1 MPNLQEMNCKN
12 YGIKSLQDNKLER
25 SNFTIYDEVA
35 IMKKSAIDQIFEG
48 MLFPRQPNYLS
59 NPKYANNP
67 RWLEQS
73 KSIYLTSSKYKYMWW
88 YKTWKDCVTGYYT
101 DKRTKYNI
109 TASDFFDNI
118 DNGLKTWGDY
128 RRAKRTMNELDLKKV
143 HLYRNIYD

>member
-1 MPNLQEMNCKN
+1 
-12 YGIKSLQDNKLER
+12 
-25 SNFTIYDEVA
+25 
-35 IMKKSAIDQIFEG
+35 
-48 MLFPRQPNYLS
+48 
-59 NPKYANNP
+59 
-67 RWLEQS
+67 
-73 KSIYLTSSKYKYMWW
+73 MWW